1 MRELYDE
8 YFYVP
13 DDGKIRDKV
22 MLARTALTV
31 LIMLLC
37 LFAMSI
43 TAYAYFSN
51 DSTTHVSAI
60 KTADFG
66 LGTTVTNNDG
76 TIITPNQDGTY
87 TLLEGTY
94 VVCLSKKGSA
104 STGFCVINDTHDTD
118 DKYHT
123 QQIGVSG
130 SKNIEKI
137 TFTLEISEQTTVKF
151 TPHWGTSSC
160 YGYQNDDNNPKYIK
174 DRLTLPPAS
183 DQPQTPQTPPV
194 TQDDDNQ

>member
-51 DSTTHVSAI
+51 DSTTHVSTI
-60 KTADFG
+60 KTADFT
-66 LGTTVTNNDG
+66 LGIVVAKTQTQEVQTSISETEFMYNLDPGEYTVILNKHG
-76 TIITPNQDGTY
+76 T
-87 TLLEGTY
+87 
-94 VVCLSKKGSA
+94 A
-104 STGFCVINDTHDTD
+104 STGFCIINDT
-118 DKYHT
+118 YHT
-123 QQIGVSG
+123 QQLGVSG
-130 SKNIEKI
+130 SENIEKI
-137 TFTLEISEQTTVKF
+137 TFTLEISEQTTVTL
-151 TPHWGTSSC
+151 TPHWGTSSY

-174 DRLTLPPAS
+174 EHLTLPPAS
-183 DQPQTPQTPPV
+183 DQPQTPQTP
-194 TQDDDNQ
+194 DD